1 MGNLRTQRYAKRYL
15 TTFVVVVFCVTGFV
29 IFGVLAFKS
38 QDTPVTPVG
47 QDAGLMQPVQE
58 SPFQWELDKKDW
70 TKETTHVSEAMSTLK
85 QVDRAVA
92 ELKQLQ
98 TVVYLMHKE
107 KVITSQE
114 FVQMQTELYK
124 AIAKM
129 LDTRTTVLMIIHN
142 LTPPTY
148 DYDQE

>member
-1 MGNLRTQRYAKRYL
+1 MWYNRTRYATPIL
-15 TTFVVVVFCVTGFV
+15 VVAFCVLGFI
-29 IFGVLAFKS
+29 IFGVHALVISVRS
-38 QDTPVTPVG
+38 QETPVV
-47 QDAGLMQPVQE
+47 QDAGLVQPVQE